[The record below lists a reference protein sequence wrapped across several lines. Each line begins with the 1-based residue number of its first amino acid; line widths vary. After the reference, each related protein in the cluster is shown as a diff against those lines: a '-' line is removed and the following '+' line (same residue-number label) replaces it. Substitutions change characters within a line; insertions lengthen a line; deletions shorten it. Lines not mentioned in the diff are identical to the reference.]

1 MFIEIRNIYEPIGN
15 GVCLE
20 KVENKKLYIRSED
33 IRYLYGTEI
42 KELSNMT
49 KIELLNGDS
58 FYTDMFIDDIM
69 ALIKEK

>member
-1 MFIEIRNIYEPIGN
+1 MFIEIKNIYEPIGN

-42 KELSNMT
+42 KELSTMT

-69 ALIKEK
+69 ALVKED

>member
-1 MFIEIRNIYEPIGN
+1 MFIEIKNIYEPIGN

-33 IRYLYGTEI
+33 IRYLYGNEI
-42 KELSNMT
+42 KELSTIT